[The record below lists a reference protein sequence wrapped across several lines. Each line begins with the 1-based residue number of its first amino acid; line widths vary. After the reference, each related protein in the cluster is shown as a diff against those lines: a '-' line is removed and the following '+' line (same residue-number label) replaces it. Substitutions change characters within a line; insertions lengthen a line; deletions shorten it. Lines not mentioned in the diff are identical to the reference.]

1 MRLSI
6 DLCIIF
12 SLYILHLRASR
23 HYYDS
28 RQASSLQKT
37 AAPTEEAGN
46 SMNALDWFAQILLAG
61 VFFID
66 GIRRIFV
73 CSQQTESRPS
83 GSGSNVIAMPIGVA
97 CIVGLVEMA
106 CAAGLVVP
114 VHSWQPNLF
123 PMLATA
129 IIFVLVGAS
138 LIHHIQRRQPSAP
151 VVALFLLVLFA
162 IIGRWA

>member
-1 MRLSI
+1 
-6 DLCIIF
+6 
-12 SLYILHLRASR
+12 
-23 HYYDS
+23 
-28 RQASSLQKT
+28 
-37 AAPTEEAGN
+37 
-46 SMNALDWFAQILLAG
+46 MNTLDWFAQILLAG

-73 CSQQTESRPS
+73 CSQQTDRRPY
-83 GSGSNVIAMPIGVA
+83 GPGRNVIAMPIGAA
-97 CIVGLVEMA
+97 CTVGLVEMA

-114 VHSWQPNLF
+114 VHSWQPNIL
-123 PMLATA
+123 PMLAIATLF
-129 IIFVLVGAS
+129 ILVGAS